1 MAINGAVT
9 LDDLSPLLESQISQI
24 SLWIKGL
31 GIVAVVWIV
40 YSIVMFFINQK
51 RAKDL
56 EELKSG
62 VKRIENKINRLAS
75 KR

>member
-51 RAKDL
+51 RAKDI

-62 VKRIENKINRLAS
+62 VERIENKINKLAS